1 MGSLG
6 KRLRTREPVPA
17 VTESGGVIDWRN
29 VSAEARRERGET
41 WTATRPLHA
50 ADWLSARVLADDF
63 DGPAA
68 ALDADGKLRHY
79 ARQQPSAILT
89 EAAARAQTPNYDSG
103 RGSRCPCPWTF
114 AGEPVPESWGA
125 S

>member
-1 MGSLG
+1 MGNLG
-6 KRLRTREPVPA
+6 KHLRAREPVPA

-29 VSAEARRERGET
+29 LTPAARQARVEGWSASRT
-41 WTATRPLHA
+41 LHA
-50 ADWLSARVLADDF
+50 ADWLNARVLADDF

-79 ARQQPSAILT
+79 ARQQPSAILP
-89 EAAARAQTPNYDSG
+89 ARLVRAQTPNYDSG
-103 RGSRCPCPWTF
+103 RGSPVVCPFTF
-114 AGEPVPESWGA
+114 AGEAVPESWGA